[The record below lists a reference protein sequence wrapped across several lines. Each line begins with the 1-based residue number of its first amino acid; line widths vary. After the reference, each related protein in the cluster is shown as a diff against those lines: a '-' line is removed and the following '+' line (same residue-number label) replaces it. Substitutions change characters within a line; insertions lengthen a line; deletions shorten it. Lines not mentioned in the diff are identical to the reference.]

1 MESFKLNIQDI
12 FLILFEAAVGIL
24 LLINPESFIRT
35 VIILLGLILL
45 VIGITYLIRYLQDKK
60 ADKDN
65 PVIML
70 IAVVTLIAGLVCIF
84 FSGAIIG
91 LITAIAI
98 IFGVILVI
106 SGVYKLHNYYLTK
119 KKGAPV
125 STASIVSGIIAAILG
140 VVIIIYP
147 KDAALSVWLVAGIVL
162 IAEAVIDFLSIAQVA
177 GKKN

>member
-24 LLINPESFIRT
+24 LLINPEAFTRT

-45 VIGITYLIRYLQDKK
+45 VIGVTYLIRYLQDKK
-60 ADKDN
+60 NDKEN

-70 IAVVTLIAGLVCIF
+70 ISVVTLAAGIVCVF
-84 FSGAIIG
+84 LSGIIIR

-98 IFGVILVI
+98 IFGVILII
-106 SGVYKLHNYYLTK
+106 SGVYKLHNYYLAK

-125 STASIVSGIIAAILG
+125 SAASLASGIVAAVLGLVIAICSRYATF
-140 VVIIIYP
+140 
-147 KDAALSVWLVAGIVL
+147 SVLQIAGIVL
-162 IAEAVIDFLSIAQVA
+162 IAEAVIDFFSIVQVA
-177 GKKN
+177 SKKN